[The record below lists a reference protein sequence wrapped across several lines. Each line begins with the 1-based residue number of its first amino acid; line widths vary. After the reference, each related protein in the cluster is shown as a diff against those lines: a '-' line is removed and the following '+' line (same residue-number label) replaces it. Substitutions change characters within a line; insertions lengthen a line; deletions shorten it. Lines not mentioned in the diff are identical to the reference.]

1 VALRKDPTRRWVPRG
16 RRPQHLLAGM
26 VECAR
31 CGEKANRMV
40 NRPEQGRNYY
50 ICRKPPLGRGCG
62 ALVSGR
68 QLDALVVERVF
79 TALDSPEFT
88 EALKGPRPK
97 NAEVVRQL
105 EQDEDQLKW
114 LGRQMGSDPFRRP
127 AFLAAIDEVETRI
140 RQNRARLARQHRN
153 AALAALPEDLD
164 QLKDLWKNSWDL
176 DRKRALLDTLIEK
189 VIVRPSSLGSK
200 TGRRFDRSRARIAW
214 RA

>member
-1 VALRKDPTRRWVPRG
+1 
-16 RRPQHLLAGM
+16 
-26 VECAR
+26 
-31 CGEKANRMV
+31 MV
-40 NRPEQGRNYY
+40 NRPERGRDYY

-68 QLDALVVERVF
+68 QLDALVVERTF

-88 EALKGPRPK
+88 EALKGPRPAD
-97 NAEVVRQL
+97 AEVARQL
-105 EQDEDQLKW
+105 EEDEDQLQW
-114 LGRQMGSDPFRRP
+114 LGRQMGSDPLRRP

-140 RQNRARLARQHRN
+140 RQNRARLARQHRS

-164 QLKDLWKNSWDL
+164 QLKDLWENVWDL

-189 VIVRPSSLGSK
+189 VIVRPSTLGSK
-200 TGRRFDRSRARIAW
+200 TGRRFDRSRARIVW